1 MNLEI
6 IDNKEKLQ
14 QILKSLPEQPGVY
27 RFFDNKQNL
36 LYIGKAKNIKKR
48 VNSYFSHVDTSSGK
62 IKLLVK
68 KISDIQYII
77 VDNEYEALLL
87 ENTLIKEYQPRYNVM
102 LKDDKTYPWI
112 CIKNEPFSRVFITRN
127 YINDGSEYFGPYPSV
142 KMIQTL
148 FDLIRKLYHLRTC
161 RFNLTPANIASGK
174 FKVCL
179 EYHIGNCSA
188 PCVGKITQEEYND
201 SVMDIRN
208 ILKGNINLVTNHL
221 KNLMNKYADELKF
234 EKAQTIK
241 DKLTL
246 IEHYQGKSTV
256 VNPAIHNVDVFNIIT
271 DENTAYVNF
280 LKVVNGSVIQAYTL
294 ELLKKLDETPKE
306 LLQIAIVELRQRFNS
321 SANEIIVPF
330 PLNLTIPDITITVPQ
345 KGDKKHLLELSGN
358 NVKHYIL
365 EKKKKQELVDPNR
378 HSNRILEKLKQ
389 DLKMNLIPERIECF
403 DNSNFQGDFPVAA
416 MVCFVNA
423 KPEKKE
429 YRHFNIKTV
438 KGPDD
443 YASMEEVIYRRYKRL
458 LEENL
463 PLPQLI
469 IIDGGK
475 GQLHSAVKS
484 LEKLNLKNKITVIG
498 IAKKL
503 EEIYFTDDPVPLYLD
518 KKSESLKLIQ
528 RLRDEAHRFGIA
540 HHRHKRDKGTLKTE
554 LTEIKGIGNKTAI
567 TLLQKFQSVKKIA
580 EADTLSLENVV
591 GKAKSKIIQDYFK
604 NKY

>member
-1 MNLEI
+1 LEI
-6 IDNKEKLQ
+6 IDNKENLQ

-365 EKKKKQELVDPNR
+365 EKKKKQELVDPN
-378 HSNRILEKLKQ
+378 IQ
-389 DLKMNLIPERIECF
+389 IEY
-403 DNSNFQGDFPVAA
+403 S
-416 MVCFVNA
+416 
-423 KPEKKE
+423 
-429 YRHFNIKTV
+429 
-438 KGPDD
+438 
-443 YASMEEVIYRRYKRL
+443 
-458 LEENL
+458 
-463 PLPQLI
+463 
-469 IIDGGK
+469 
-475 GQLHSAVKS
+475 
-484 LEKLNLKNKITVIG
+484 KN
-498 IAKKL
+498 
-503 EEIYFTDDPVPLYLD
+503 
-518 KKSESLKLIQ
+518 
-528 RLRDEAHRFGIA
+528 
-540 HHRHKRDKGTLKTE
+540 
-554 LTEIKGIGNKTAI
+554 
-567 TLLQKFQSVKKIA
+567 
-580 EADTLSLENVV
+580 
-591 GKAKSKIIQDYFK
+591 
-604 NKY
+604 